1 MRVFVAILL
10 GGLTSTLY
18 ALSTTLQA
26 LEARQAPAETALRAS
41 LLMRLVRRP
50 LWLLGTAAGLI
61 AWPIQA
67 IALSL
72 ASIAIVQPALGLGL
86 IVLLI
91 LGARLLHERVG
102 AREIVGA
109 AAITGSIAVLG
120 WAAPPETG
128 AFTRTGEI
136 VVIALIAVA
145 AGAPYLLRA
154 VGRADGLPTSI
165 AAGIGWAAV
174 GLATALIDDSIAG
187 RDVVPLLLWGAGAAA
202 AGWSG
207 LLSEMSALQK
217 WPATRS
223 IPVVFAIEMALP
235 AALAPIIT
243 KTGPSHSAA
252 FVAALVVAVGGAV
265 LLGSSRVVAA
275 AAHPSTEL

>member
-26 LEARQAPAETALRAS
+26 LEARRTPPETALRAS

-50 LWLLGTAAGLI
+50 MWLLGTAAGLI

-72 ASIAIVQPALGLGL
+72 ASVAIVQPALGLGL

-91 LGARLLHERVG
+91 LGSRLLHERVG
-102 AREIVGA
+102 TREIVGA

-120 WAAPPETG
+120 WSAPPETG

-145 AGAPYLLRA
+145 AGGPYLLRA
-154 VGRADGLPTSI
+154 AGRADGLPTSI
-165 AAGIGWAAV
+165 AAGIAWAAV

-252 FVAALVVAVGGAV
+252 FVVALVVAVGGAV

-275 AAHPSTEL
+275 AAHPVG